1 MSGKSF
7 FSLNFT
13 DGSSL
18 LDNSNNELLTFDV
31 SGNATNNLEI
41 TNNAAGSNVTIKV
54 IGNDDSIGLNLNTKA
69 DGQVN
74 VLASSNGAGIRLYNG
89 ETSSDNFI
97 GLKSS
102 SSLAKDLTFT
112 LPTSDGTSGQVL
124 QTDGSGLL
132 SFTDSGSG
140 SPGGANTQIQFN
152 DNGAFGGLSTVT
164 TDGTDLTLTSGTEL
178 RFGDAGENIVG
189 DGSDL
194 YVNSSQSLVLA
205 PTANVMVGSGVS
217 VDFGDAGE
225 NIVGDGSDL
234 YVNSSQSLVLAP
246 TANVMVGSG
255 VSIDFGDAGENIVG
269 DGADL
274 YVNSSQ
280 SLVLAPTANVMVG
293 SGVSVDF
300 GDAGENIQG
309 NGSNLTI
316 NSSQDIN
323 LVPAGAGTVVV
334 HNPISLNPDKH
345 DSAQVYYSVPDPING
360 YNANIGIQG
369 SNSGLVLNMSGNTYI
384 TTSHLILPHE
394 IVNSAP
400 ATYWP
405 KYNITLFNLSSGT
418 SDTVDVSGNPVD
430 QGASWHVL
438 FDNTGDT
445 DTSLIIDFGVNGL
458 VSGSGL
464 AQNLTFSTT
473 GQSASLIYMAE
484 KWRIINTGAVVS

>member
-178 RFGDAGENIVG
+178 R
-189 DGSDL
+189 
-194 YVNSSQSLVLA
+194 
-205 PTANVMVGSGVS
+205 
-217 VDFGDAGE
+217 FGDAGE

>member
-189 DGSDL
+189 DG
-194 YVNSSQSLVLA
+194 
-205 PTANVMVGSGVS
+205 
-217 VDFGDAGE
+217 
-225 NIVGDGSDL
+225 
-234 YVNSSQSLVLAP
+234 
-246 TANVMVGSG
+246 
-255 VSIDFGDAGENIVG
+255 
-269 DGADL
+269 ADL

-280 SLVLAPTANVMVG
+280 SLVLAPNC
-293 SGVSVDF
+293 
-300 GDAGENIQG
+300 
-309 NGSNLTI
+309 
-316 NSSQDIN
+316 
-323 LVPAGAGTVVV
+323 
-334 HNPISLNPDKH
+334 
-345 DSAQVYYSVPDPING
+345 
-360 YNANIGIQG
+360 
-369 SNSGLVLNMSGNTYI
+369 
-384 TTSHLILPHE
+384 
-394 IVNSAP
+394 
-400 ATYWP
+400 
-405 KYNITLFNLSSGT
+405 
-418 SDTVDVSGNPVD
+418 
-430 QGASWHVL
+430 
-438 FDNTGDT
+438 
-445 DTSLIIDFGVNGL
+445 
-458 VSGSGL
+458 
-464 AQNLTFSTT
+464 
-473 GQSASLIYMAE
+473 
-484 KWRIINTGAVVS
+484 

>member
-7 FSLNFT
+7 FSLNFG
-13 DGSSL
+13 DGTSI
-18 LDNSNNELLTFDV
+18 LDNSSNELLTFDV
-31 SGNATNNLEI
+31 SATAKNNLEI

-54 IGNDDSIGLNLNTKA
+54 IGDDDSIGLNLNTKA

-74 VLASSNGAGIRLYNG
+74 VLAASNGAGIRLYNG

-112 LPTSDGTSGQVL
+112 LPTADGSSGQVL
-124 QTDGSGLL
+124 QTNGSGLL
-132 SFTDSGSG
+132 SFTDAGSG
-140 SPGGANTQIQFN
+140 TPGGADTQIQFN
-152 DNGAFGGLSTVT
+152 SSGSFGGSS
-164 TDGTDLTLTSGTEL
+164 DLIWDNTNIVLASG
-178 RFGDAGENIVG
+178 RGIVFGDAGEKIVG
-189 DGSDL
+189 DGADL

-205 PTANVMVGSGVS
+205 PTSNVMVGSGVS
-217 VDFGDAGE
+217 VDFG
-225 NIVGDGSDL
+225 N
-234 YVNSSQSLVLAP
+234 
-246 TANVMVGSG
+246 
-255 VSIDFGDAGENIVG
+255 AGENIVG

-316 NSSQDIN
+316 NSSDDIN
-323 LVPAGAGTVVV
+323 LVPAGGGTVVV
-334 HNPISLNPDKH
+334 HNPIALNPDKH
-345 DSAQVYYSVPDPING
+345 DSEIVYYSVPDPING

-400 ATYWP
+400 TTYWP
-405 KYNITLFNLSSGT
+405 KYNITLFNLSNGT
-418 SDTVDVSGNPVD
+418 SNTVDVSGNPVD

-445 DTSLIIDFGVNGL
+445 STSLIINFGVNGL

-464 AQNLTFSTT
+464 AQSLTFSTT